1 MTLKN
6 DPNFQEKLIF
16 GIKCDMWNLM
26 NFNLSSGKSKNLH
39 FDGYF
44 CRMYVMFDLNN
55 TEELC
60 REKWLVVSKIYL
72 FIYLFFYLFI
82 YLYIYFSTY
91 LFFLLIYLAFC
102 FNFYFTYLPFPL
114 PPLKIY
120 FKLFIMYTFLLSRY
134 ALNLLLVMLQYHY
147 LIFPYLLHIT

>member
-1 MTLKN
+1 MTCG
-6 DPNFQEKLIF
+6 F
-16 GIKCDMWNLM
+16 
-26 NFNLSSGKSKNLH
+26 KNLLIH
-39 FDGYF
+39 
-44 CRMYVMFDLNN
+44 
-55 TEELC
+55 
-60 REKWLVVSKIYL
+60 L
-72 FIYLFFYLFI
+72 FIFLFI

-114 PPLKIY
+114 PPLKAY
-120 FKLFIMYTFLLSRY
+120 FILFIMYPSLLSRY